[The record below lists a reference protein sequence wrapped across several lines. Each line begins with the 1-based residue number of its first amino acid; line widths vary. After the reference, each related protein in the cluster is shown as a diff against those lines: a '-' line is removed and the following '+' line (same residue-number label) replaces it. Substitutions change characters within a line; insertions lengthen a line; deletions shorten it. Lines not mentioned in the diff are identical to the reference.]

1 MKVLIVHSGIQHK
14 TSPYIKEQVDSLISL
29 GLEINYFTITKKGVK
44 GYLSH
49 LPNFYKKINEFKPD
63 IIHAHYGLSGLFAN
77 LQRKISVITSFHG
90 SDVYNPK
97 NIMLSKIAYYLSKD
111 TIFVSS
117 KLKTKFGAKRGNIIT
132 CGVDM
137 RLFKPASP
145 ICNREPF
152 IIFSGSI
159 NNKVKNYPL
168 AKEGVNLFNSQ
179 FLESD
184 LHLTIKELKNKSRK
198 EVVHLM
204 NNAQLLLITSI
215 YEGSSQVLKEAM
227 ACNCP
232 VVTINVGSVRDLIA
246 KKSKA
251 GIIVEPFPE
260 SIAKGIQKVLSE
272 DFKNGRQELVEHEI
286 GLDQVAKRILK
297 LYKMVAANS
306 KFKS

>member
-1 MKVLIVHSGIQHK
+1 MKVLIVHSGTQNK
-14 TSPYIKEQVDSLISL
+14 TSAYIKEQVDSLISL

-49 LPNFYKKINEFKPD
+49 LPKLYKKIKEFKPD
-63 IIHAHYGLSGLFAN
+63 VIHAHYGISGLFAN
-77 LQRKISVITSFHG
+77 LQRKIPVITSFHG

-97 NIMLSKIAYYLSKD
+97 NLMLSKIAYYLSKD

-117 KLKTKFGAKRGNIIT
+117 KLKTKFGVKRGNIIT

-137 RLFKPASP
+137 RLFKPASS
-145 ICNREPF
+145 ISKRESF
-152 IIFSGSI
+152 ILFSGSV

-168 AKEGVNLFNSQ
+168 AKEGVKLFNSQ
-179 FLESD
+179 FVKSD
-184 LHLTIKELKNKSRK
+184 LHFTLTELKDKSRK

-204 NNAQLLLITSI
+204 NTAQLLLITSI

-232 VVTINVGSVRDLIA
+232 VVTTNVGSVRDLIT

-260 SIAKGIQKVLSE
+260 SIANGIHKVLSE
-272 DFKNGRQELVEHEI
+272 DFNHGRQELVEHEI
-286 GLDQVAKRILK
+286 GLAQVAQRILI
-297 LYKMVAANS
+297 LYNMVAANS
-306 KFKS
+306 KNKS

>member
-1 MKVLIVHSGIQHK
+1 MKVLIVHSGNQNK

-49 LPNFYKKINEFKPD
+49 LPTLYRKINEFKPNV
-63 IIHAHYGLSGLFAN
+63 IHAHYGISGLFAN
-77 LQRKISVITSFHG
+77 LQRKIPVITSFHG

-97 NIMLSKIAYYLSKD
+97 NVFLSKIAYYLSKD

-117 KLKTKFGAKRGNIIT
+117 KLKTKLGVKRGSIIT

-137 RLFKPASP
+137 KLFKPASP
-145 ICNREPF
+145 ICDRKSF
-152 IIFSGSI
+152 ILFSGSV
-159 NNKVKNYPL
+159 NNNVKNYPL
-168 AKEGVNLFNSQ
+168 AKEGVKLYNSQ
-179 FLESD
+179 FG
-184 LHLTIKELKNKSRK
+184 LHFKLSELKNKSRE

-204 NNAQLLLITSI
+204 NTAQLLLITSI

-232 VVTINVGSVRDLIA
+232 VVTTNVGSVRDLIS

-251 GIIVEPFPE
+251 GIIIEPFPE
-260 SIAKGIQKVLSE
+260 SIANGIHKVLSE
-272 DFKNGRQELVEHEI
+272 DFNHGRQELVEHEI
-286 GLDQVAKRILK
+286 GLTQVAQRILI
-297 LYKMVAANS
+297 LYNKVAANS
-306 KFKS
+306 NNKA